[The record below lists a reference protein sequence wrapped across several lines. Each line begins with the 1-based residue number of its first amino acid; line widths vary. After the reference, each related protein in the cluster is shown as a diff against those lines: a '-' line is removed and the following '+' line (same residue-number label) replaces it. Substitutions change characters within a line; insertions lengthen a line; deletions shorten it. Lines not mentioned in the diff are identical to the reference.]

1 MAIFVENSDLKGYI
15 HTQVNND
22 KHGCR
27 ELLRWLKEN
36 GVDASPCTYGMEH
49 TGFYSDGLQHF
60 LDKKGYKYTMLE
72 PAVIKHYPIQPREKN
87 DRLDAAKIADYLYR
101 FRDTIQ
107 LSRVPDKTME
117 ELRKLHRERKFY
129 VEDRVCYL
137 NRRQVVDKDEAKRL
151 DKMIELLDKQIDTIE
166 EKIRQIIQNDKALME
181 KINGISRREKYRI
194 RYYNGDTSVIHL
206 EKKTKTGNLGNKQ
219 SAPLTAEQAQR
230 IAGGDTGW
238 MLASPYPLVR
248 ELYSKM
254 TLQGLAPKTIVDYT
268 REPFVFPAGNVRVT
282 LDYNIRSGLRCTDFL
297 DLGSVTVPVSDAV
310 ILEVKWDAFIPDIIR
325 DAVSLADRREGAFSK
340 YAACRIYG

>member
-1 MAIFVENSDLKGYI
+1 MKKNWFVGIDVSKKWLDVAIFVENSDLKGYT
-15 HTQVNND
+15 HTRVNND
-22 KHGCR
+22 KQGYR

-36 GVDASPCTYGMEH
+36 GVDASTCTYGMEH

-60 LDKKGYKYTMLE
+60 LDKKGCRYTMLE

-166 EKIRQIIQNDKALME
+166 EKIRQIIQNDEALME
-181 KINGISRREKYRI
+181 TYLYLDSIKGIGFVNAVNAIVITQNFTVFKTAREYASYI
-194 RYYNGDTSVIHL
+194 GVAPH
-206 EKKTKTGNLGNKQ
+206 TKTSGTTVRWK
-219 SAPLTAEQAQR
+219 PKPRKHCDLTAKADISQAAK
-230 IAGGDTGW
+230 IAVVHDVELKKFYERKCNGKDDADTVRKA
-238 MLASPYPLVR
+238 MNAVKFKLVLR
-248 ELYSKM
+248 MFAVVRQKHTYRQL
-254 TLQGLAPKTIVDYT
+254 TTI
-268 REPFVFPAGNVRVT
+268 
-282 LDYNIRSGLRCTDFL
+282 
-297 DLGSVTVPVSDAV
+297 
-310 ILEVKWDAFIPDIIR
+310 
-325 DAVSLADRREGAFSK
+325 
-340 YAACRIYG
+340 

>member
-1 MAIFVENSDLKGYI
+1 MSKKWLDVAIFVENSDLKGYT
-15 HTQVNND
+15 HTRVNND
-22 KHGCR
+22 KQGYR

-36 GVDASPCTYGMEH
+36 GVDASTCTYGMEH

-60 LDKKGYKYTMLE
+60 LDKKGCRYTMLE

-166 EKIRQIIQNDKALME
+166 EKIRQIIQNDEALME
-181 KINGISRREKYRI
+181 TYLYLDSIKGIGFVNAVNAIVITQNFTVFKTAREYASYI
-194 RYYNGDTSVIHL
+194 GVAPH
-206 EKKTKTGNLGNKQ
+206 TKTSGTTVRWK
-219 SAPLTAEQAQR
+219 PKPRKHCDLTAKADISQAAK
-230 IAGGDTGW
+230 IAVVHDVELKKFYERKCNGKDDADTVRKA
-238 MLASPYPLVR
+238 MNAVKFKLVLR
-248 ELYSKM
+248 MFAVVRQKHTYRQL
-254 TLQGLAPKTIVDYT
+254 TTI
-268 REPFVFPAGNVRVT
+268 
-282 LDYNIRSGLRCTDFL
+282 
-297 DLGSVTVPVSDAV
+297 
-310 ILEVKWDAFIPDIIR
+310 
-325 DAVSLADRREGAFSK
+325 
-340 YAACRIYG
+340 

>member
-1 MAIFVENSDLKGYI
+1 MKKNWFVGIDVSKKWLDAAIFVENSDLKGYT

-22 KHGCR
+22 KQGYR

-36 GVDASPCTYGMEH
+36 GVDASTCTYGMEH

-60 LDKKGYKYTMLE
+60 LDKKGCRYTMLE

-166 EKIRQIIQNDKALME
+166 EKIRQIIQNDEALME
-181 KINGISRREKYRI
+181 TYLYLDSIKGIGFVNAVNAIVITQNFTVFKTAREYASYI
-194 RYYNGDTSVIHL
+194 GVAPH
-206 EKKTKTGNLGNKQ
+206 TKTSGTTVRWK
-219 SAPLTAEQAQR
+219 PKPRKHCDLTAKADISQAAK
-230 IAGGDTGW
+230 IAVVHDVELKKFYERKCNGKDDADTVRKA
-238 MLASPYPLVR
+238 MNAVKFKLVLR
-248 ELYSKM
+248 MFAVVKQKHTYRQL
-254 TLQGLAPKTIVDYT
+254 TTI
-268 REPFVFPAGNVRVT
+268 
-282 LDYNIRSGLRCTDFL
+282 
-297 DLGSVTVPVSDAV
+297 
-310 ILEVKWDAFIPDIIR
+310 
-325 DAVSLADRREGAFSK
+325 
-340 YAACRIYG
+340 

>member
-1 MAIFVENSDLKGYI
+1 
-15 HTQVNND
+15 VNND
-22 KHGCR
+22 KQGYR

-36 GVDASPCTYGMEH
+36 GVDASTCTYGMEH

-60 LDKKGYKYTMLE
+60 LDKKGCRYTMLE

-166 EKIRQIIQNDKALME
+166 EKIRQIIQNDEALME
-181 KINGISRREKYRI
+181 TYLYLDSIKGIGFVNAVNAIVITQNFTVFKTAREYASYI
-194 RYYNGDTSVIHL
+194 GVAPH
-206 EKKTKTGNLGNKQ
+206 TKTSGTTVGWK
-219 SAPLTAEQAQR
+219 PKPRKHCDLTAKADISQAAK
-230 IAGGDTGW
+230 IAVVHDVELKKFYERKCNGKDDADTVRKA
-238 MLASPYPLVR
+238 MNAVKFKLV
-248 ELYSKM
+248 
-254 TLQGLAPKTIVDYT
+254 
-268 REPFVFPAGNVRVT
+268 
-282 LDYNIRSGLRCTDFL
+282 LRMF
-297 DLGSVTVPVSDAV
+297 AV
-310 ILEVKWDAFIPDIIR
+310 IRQKHTYKQLTTI
-325 DAVSLADRREGAFSK
+325 
-340 YAACRIYG
+340 